1 MLQLR
6 IVNFT
11 LVRPNIERTKIFFTY
26 PILAK
31 DRFLFIWGCV
41 HPTVVLQIKPRR
53 LLDFLQLSWNGQMAP
68 TSRPVLG
75 STGSRRSAPATT
87 SSEGLA
93 MSLHG
98 ATTHTSGED
107 SFDTCG

>member
-31 DRFLFIWGCV
+31 DRYLFIWGCV
-41 HPTVVLQIKPRR
+41 HPTVVL
-53 LLDFLQLSWNGQMAP
+53 
-68 TSRPVLG
+68 
-75 STGSRRSAPATT
+75 
-87 SSEGLA
+87 
-93 MSLHG
+93 
-98 ATTHTSGED
+98 
-107 SFDTCG
+107 